1 MNNGIEGDVQ
11 SRMDAFRGNPQA
23 LAQRYA
29 QNQQLID
36 LLALQKLKSEKD
48 AAARQMQMQA
58 GQGQMP
64 TIAQQREQELMGMA
78 KQDVAQRVGAVGQ
91 QQAQQQQKNLQ
102 QAMQG
107 GIAQAPA
114 PNMMPAQAMASGG
127 IVAFAEGGDTGDTDN
142 EPRLPGESDEAYLER
157 VGSSPFTRE
166 LKRLGKSAMGM
177 LTAPSPIQNEEYAR
191 LMDLERNVLPQYS
204 RGMFSRM
211 TPEQAQA
218 EQAVQNF
225 YRQNKEQIVRE
236 PGLYEAFK
244 RDPVGVAYGRTSTQ
258 REAVGKVAAPTDTS
272 YAAAE
277 EARARARQQMV
288 GQAQAA
294 PAQAAPAQAAPA
306 QAAPSPAFA
315 QQDQSYASKE
325 ARGMAAPSQPEAP
338 VGAFQGDPQQI
349 EAQLAAIK
357 DPTERAAATAAYAR
371 QRAAGGAPA
380 QGIAQAAQ
388 QAAQQPSGVQAGL
401 EKYLSGALGA
411 DLSAAGI
418 AGEAEHDK
426 RYGAL
431 YKQQQELSQQGIAQL
446 QQRMAQQPKQDPLTE
461 FLRGMSSQRTLGMA
475 LGAGS
480 AGMNASQRENF
491 KQQAELEDQ
500 LQKMRELGLG
510 AQVTQATAQ
519 QAANEA
525 RRKEALGLG
534 EKAATAAT
542 NLVTGLASSD
552 ARQLAAQAQ
561 AEARERVAALNLD
574 EKTKAA
580 YANAV
585 KAQTDS
591 VIKEMGA
598 LILSAKGKQDFEVKK
613 KQIREDTAKLFGIPL
628 PSEEPAPAAG
638 APTGQ
643 KNISVKY

>member
-29 QNQQLID
+29 QDQQLLD

-78 KQDVAQRVGAVGQ
+78 KQEVAQRVGAVGQ

-114 PNMMPAQAMASGG
+114 PNMMPPQAMASGG
-127 IVAFAEGGDTGDTDN
+127 IVAFARGGDTGDTDD

-166 LKRLGKSAMGM
+166 LKRLGKSAMDV

-191 LMDLERNVLPQYS
+191 LRDLERNVLPQYS

-211 TPEQAQA
+211 TPEQERA

-258 REAVGKVAAPTDTS
+258 REAVGKVAAPADTS

-288 GQAQAA
+288 GQAQAVPA
-294 PAQAAPAQAAPA
+294 PAQVPPAQAAPAQVPPA
-306 QAAPSPAFA
+306 QAARQPAQAARQPA
-315 QQDQSYASKE
+315 QPNEMQALQGALNKGFVEDIQAS
-325 ARGMAAPSQPEAP
+325 PEA
-338 VGAFQGDPQQI
+338 
-349 EAQLAAIK
+349 
-357 DPTERAAATAAYAR
+357 RAAAEEAAYR
-371 QRAAGGAPA
+371 
-380 QGIAQAAQ
+380 
-388 QAAQQPSGVQAGL
+388 
-401 EKYLSGALGA
+401 
-411 DLSAAGI
+411 
-418 AGEAEHDK
+418 K
-426 RYGAL
+426 RFDPL
-431 YKQQQELSQQGIAQL
+431 YQQQNELSQQGIAQL
-446 QQRMAQQPKQDPLTE
+446 QQRMAQQPKQDPLSE

-475 LGAGS
+475 LGAGG
-480 AGMNASQRENF
+480 AGMSAAQKANF
-491 KQQAELEDQ
+491 EQQAVLEDQ
-500 LQKMRELGLG
+500 LQKLRETGLG

-519 QAANEA
+519 QGAG
-525 RRKEALGLG
+525 KEAA
-534 EKAATAAT
+534 KAARDARENALKSGATYAVGMENAETRADLAAARAQQIEAKALQAKSLTPDQIRKAREAAAT
-542 NLVTGLASSD
+542 IVNNKL
-552 ARQLAAQAQ
+552 
-561 AEARERVAALNLD
+561 
-574 EKTKAA
+574 KTVEGFA
-580 YANAV
+580 
-585 KAQTDS
+585 
-591 VIKEMGA
+591 IKEKIDKGLTTLKQLQDEQF
-598 LILSAKGKQDFEVKK
+598 LILIGEAAPDIAAAMGTTP
-613 KQIREDTAKLFGIPL
+613 TAGPAIP
-628 PSEEPAPAAG
+628 PPPAG
-638 APTGQ
+638 AVRPKGA
-643 KNISVKY
+643 K

>member
-29 QNQQLID
+29 QDQQLID

-78 KQDVAQRVGAVGQ
+78 KQEVAQRVGAVGQ

-114 PNMMPAQAMASGG
+114 PNMMTPQAMASGG
-127 IVAFAEGGDTGDTDN
+127 IVAFAGPDGSEVKGDTDD

-157 VGSSPFTRE
+157 VGSSPFTRG
-166 LKRLGKSAMGM
+166 LKRLGKSAMSA

-225 YRQNKEQIVRE
+225 YKQNKEQIVRE

-244 RDPVGVAYGRTSTQ
+244 RDPVGVAFGRVSTQ

-272 YAAAE
+272 YASAE

-288 GQAQAA
+288 GQVQAA
-294 PAQAAPAQAAPA
+294 PAQVPPGAPPGQQPAGAVPAP
-306 QAAPSPAFA
+306 
-315 QQDQSYASKE
+315 
-325 ARGMAAPSQPEAP
+325 
-338 VGAFQGDPQQI
+338 
-349 EAQLAAIK
+349 
-357 DPTERAAATAAYAR
+357 
-371 QRAAGGAPA
+371 GGAGLGSIALPGVKSGAMPA
-380 QGIAQAAQ
+380 GAPQAAQAAQ
-388 QAAQQPSGVQAGL
+388 QPAQPSGLQAEQDAYLTRGL
-401 EKYLSGALGA
+401 KA
-411 DLSAAGI
+411 DPETAA
-418 AGEAEHDK
+418 AVERAAYAKQFDP
-426 RYGAL
+426 L
-431 YKQQQELSQQGIAQL
+431 YQQQRELSQQGIAQL
-446 QQRMAQQPKQDPLTE
+446 QQRMAQQPKKDPISE

-475 LGAGS
+475 LGAGG
-480 AGMNASQRENF
+480 AGITAAQKANF
-491 KQQAELEDQ
+491 DQQAELEDQ
-500 LQKMRELGLG
+500 LQKLRETGLS
-510 AQVTQATAQ
+510 AQVTQETAKYG
-519 QAANEA
+519 AGDK
-525 RRKEALGLG
+525 RRTEALGLG
-534 EKAATAAT
+534 KDAATVAGSYIPGMENAK
-542 NLVTGLASSD
+542 NRAEIAERD
-552 ARQLAAQAQ
+552 AVI
-561 AEARERVAALNLD
+561 REQNRALGLD
-574 EKTKAA
+574 EKTSNMIRQRLAA
-580 YANAV
+580 EEKIIDAKYDRDPRTKQAMFDAAIAAQLKKERDTEYQNRKREIYAEFKKTPPEDIGAPAPTAGPAIPPPPAGAV
-585 KAQTDS
+585 KP
-591 VIKEMGA
+591 KGA
-598 LILSAKGKQDFEVKK
+598 K
-613 KQIREDTAKLFGIPL
+613 
-628 PSEEPAPAAG
+628 
-638 APTGQ
+638 
-643 KNISVKY
+643 

>member
-36 LLALQKLKSEKD
+36 LLALQKLKSEKE

-114 PNMMPAQAMASGG
+114 PNMMPPQAMASGG
-127 IVAFAEGGDTGDTDN
+127 IVAFAGGGTAEDDTD

-157 VGSSPFTRE
+157 VGGSPFTRGM
-166 LKRLGKSAMGM
+166 KRLGKSAMDV

-191 LMDLERNVLPQYS
+191 LRDLERNVLPQYS
-204 RGMFSRM
+204 RGMFTRM
-211 TPEQAQA
+211 TPEQERA

-225 YRQNKEQIVRE
+225 YKQNKEQIVRE

-272 YAAAE
+272 YASAE

-294 PAQAAPAQAAPA
+294 PAQVPPGAPPGQQPAGAIPAPGGAGLGSIALPGASAGARPLGAPQAQGAQPPAPQAAPA
-306 QAAPSPAFA
+306 QQPSDL
-315 QQDQSYASKE
+315 QGILSRGLGEDIQASPE
-325 ARGMAAPSQPEAP
+325 ARAAA
-338 VGAFQGDPQQI
+338 
-349 EAQLAAIK
+349 
-357 DPTERAAATAAYAR
+357 ERAAY
-371 QRAAGGAPA
+371 
-380 QGIAQAAQ
+380 
-388 QAAQQPSGVQAGL
+388 
-401 EKYLSGALGA
+401 
-411 DLSAAGI
+411 
-418 AGEAEHDK
+418 DK
-426 RYGAL
+426 QFGPL

-446 QQRMAQQPKQDPLTE
+446 QQRMAQQPKKDPLTE

-475 LGAGS
+475 LGAGG
-480 AGMNASQRENF
+480 AGMSAAQREAF
-491 KQQAELEDQ
+491 EQQAALEDQ
-500 LQKMRELGLG
+500 LQKLRETGLG
-510 AQVTQATAQ
+510 AQVTQETARYGAGKEAAKTAAEARKAAMQAGTTYAVGMENAKVREEAAQLRAQ
-519 QAANEA
+519 QLADRAVMAKMLTPAQIVNAQDKAADNVNAMLGKDIPLQMKINKGEVS
-525 RRKEALGLG
+525 REALVSQEFIRLISL
-534 EKAATAAT
+534 AAPE
-542 NLVTGLASSD
+542 
-552 ARQLAAQAQ
+552 LAAQM
-561 AEARERVAALNLD
+561 
-574 EKTKAA
+574 KAA
-580 YANAV
+580 
-585 KAQTDS
+585 
-591 VIKEMGA
+591 
-598 LILSAKGKQDFEVKK
+598 
-613 KQIREDTAKLFGIPL
+613 
-628 PSEEPAPAAG
+628 APAA
-638 APTGQ
+638 APAAANRPPLTSF
-643 KNISVKY
+643 KR